1 MPNQQRSFGQPDP
14 RTDTDRLEDLRKIQ
28 RQVTSI
34 LSARDDAA
42 FEEQFF
48 TDVRER
54 RAGRTDR
61 TQFELIP
68 DKYGGTTLAA
78 VTRGRDAERGRPGE
92 LLIHVDDLQDVR
104 RLLSL
109 HGLREEPIAELD
121 RRVVRLRGGQLN
133 PIELANLASES
144 SATKSTDLRQLHDPN
159 GRPRQKRCQSR
170 KDIGRDASLARG
182 QGRARRED

>member
-68 DKYGGTTLAA
+68 DNTEVPLWRRSPVAGTQNVVGQASCSSMWMICRMCAGCSASTGCGRNRSPSWTGGWFGCA
-78 VTRGRDAERGRPGE
+78 VG
-92 LLIHVDDLQDVR
+92 
-104 RLLSL
+104 S
-109 HGLREEPIAELD
+109 
-121 RRVVRLRGGQLN
+121 
-133 PIELANLASES
+133 
-144 SATKSTDLRQLHDPN
+144 
-159 GRPRQKRCQSR
+159 
-170 KDIGRDASLARG
+170 
-182 QGRARRED
+182 